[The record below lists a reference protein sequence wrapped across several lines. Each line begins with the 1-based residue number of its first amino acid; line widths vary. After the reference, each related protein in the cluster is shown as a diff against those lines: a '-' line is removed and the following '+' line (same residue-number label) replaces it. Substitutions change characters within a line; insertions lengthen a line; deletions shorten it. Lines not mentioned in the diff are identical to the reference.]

1 MDDVTRLAILRKYA
15 DLARQAIEHE
25 EKIGDRPMKT
35 ESSYIRSKMAKLRD
49 KLHTPNLTEEQMRK
63 IVSDLREMSKE
74 FEKALQKDLAELK
87 DLDTHY
93 TKKQQLEH
101 AAPLALDWTKLDYL
115 SRDLE
120 KKFSRM
126 TPEQLKAEFDNAKQT
141 QEGLRAWKD
150 NYQSLFQNSRG
161 KYSLK
166 QVSAMRELGDAIAA
180 TKYREENLQPIA
192 QEMWEKIR
200 EVKDAATSVDLILE
214 TSILKANRFQKE
226 TALLFDRHDPLKYQ
240 NKVSD
245 IIRMK
250 EVGDKVEITFREWQ
264 EAPTAEPV
272 TQEE

>member
-1 MDDVTRLAILRKYA
+1 MDDVTRLAILQRYA
-15 DLARQAIEHE
+15 DLAREAIEHE
-25 EKIGDRPMKT
+25 EKMGDRPMKT
-35 ESSYIRSKMAKLRD
+35 ETSYIRSKMAKLRD
-49 KLHTPNLTEEQMRK
+49 KLHAPNLTEEQRRK

-74 FEKALQKDLAELK
+74 FDKALKKDLAALKEL
-87 DLDTHY
+87 DAQY
-93 TKKQQLEH
+93 AKKQQLEQ
-101 AAPLALDWTKLDYL
+101 ASPLALDWMKLDYL

-150 NYQSLFQNSRG
+150 NYQSLFQSNQG

-166 QVSAMRELGDAIAA
+166 QVSAMRELGDAIAD
-180 TKYREENLQPIA
+180 TKYRDEDLQPIA
-192 QEMWEKIR
+192 EEMWEKIR
-200 EVKDAATSVDLILE
+200 EVKDAATSVDLILDA
-214 TSILKANRFQKE
+214 SILKANRFQKE

-245 IIRMK
+245 VIRMK
-250 EVGDKVEITFREWQ
+250 EVGGKVEITFGELQ
-264 EAPTAEPV
+264 ESQTAQPV